1 MASAE
6 KTAKAQVIEMQESL
20 QFCQEKIKL
29 LEAHAVTKAGEED
42 DRCSEHLPAT
52 PSLSEGHSEVL
63 TPQQNKSM
71 ARPEVPM
78 VPPDQDV
85 APRPASLPTGSGKG
99 GLAGAIASRRMKIEL
114 NATPARPQSV
124 TGILDLRSPHSSHD
138 GAGGD
143 GEPEGVG
150 VGMEI
155 TNSAPFV
162 VKMLVEGGAAHKTG
176 KIQPG
181 DILREIDGMDI
192 CLLHIHQVK
201 ALLLGEAGS
210 TVTLKLACA
219 VGRRGGVYVIQV
231 ARESLSR
238 LGTRNENEDAASRP
252 SSKSRLRLM

>member
-29 LEAHAVTKAGEED
+29 LEAHAVTKAGQED
-42 DRCSEHLPAT
+42 DRCSEPLPAT
-52 PSLSEGHSEVL
+52 PSFSEGHSEVL
-63 TPQQNKSM
+63 TPQQNKSL

-114 NATPARPQSV
+114 RTTPARPQSV
-124 TGILDLRSPHSSHD
+124 TDISDLRSPPSSHD
-138 GAGGD
+138 VAGGD
-143 GEPEGVG
+143 SESEGVG

-162 VKMLVEGGAAHKTG
+162 VKMLVEGGAAHKAG

-181 DILREIDGMDI
+181 DILREIDGTDI

-238 LGTRNENEDAASRP
+238 LGTRNEDEDAASRP